1 MRAVAYDRY
10 GPPGVLRLVDLPVP
24 EPAVG
29 QVLVR
34 VAATGVNLSDWECL
48 TGAPAYARLGGL
60 RAPARRVLGSDVVGR
75 VAAVGPGAQT
85 FAVGDEV
92 YGDVLGLKGGFA
104 EYALAP
110 VTALAHRPE
119 GLDVVQAAALP
130 QPGAI
135 AAHGVRHVRAG
146 SRVLVNGGG
155 GGSGVLA
162 IQLAAQAGAHV
173 TGVDAA
179 AKLDLMRAAGADDVV
194 DHRREDAL
202 RRRGAYDLVIDLVAR
217 RSPLACRRALAPGGW
232 YEAVGGTVAA
242 LLGIAT
248 VGAAAGVLT
257 GRRVG
262 VAAVPTGPRAFGPV
276 GARCAEGE
284 LTVHV
289 ERTYGLEDA
298 PAALARVGAGA
309 ALGKLVVVLG

>member
-10 GPPGVLRLVDLPVP
+10 GPPDVLRLVDLPVP
-24 EPAVG
+24 EPAAG

-48 TGAPAYARLGGL
+48 TGTPAYARVGGL

-75 VAAVGPGAQT
+75 VEAVGPGVR
-85 FAVGDEV
+85 AVRAGDEV

-110 VTALAHRPE
+110 VEALAHRPE

-130 QPGAI
+130 QPAAI
-135 AAHGVRHVRAG
+135 ATHGVRHVRAG

-162 IQLAAQAGAHV
+162 IQLAARAGAHV
-173 TGVDAA
+173 TGVDSA

-194 DHRREDAL
+194 DHRHDDAL
-202 RRRGAYDLVIDLVAR
+202 RRRGAYDLVLDLVAR
-217 RSPLACRRALAPGGW
+217 RSPLACRRALAPGGR
-232 YEAVGGTVAA
+232 YEAVGGSTAA
-242 LLGIAT
+242 LLGVAT
-248 VGAAAGVLT
+248 VGAAAGALT
-257 GRRVG
+257 GRRLG

-276 GARCAEGE
+276 GGRCADGG

-289 ERTYGLEDA
+289 ERTYGLEDV
-298 PAALARVGAGA
+298 PAALARVGAGE
-309 ALGKLVVVLG
+309 ALGKLVVTVG